1 MERNYAAEMRALIDK
16 ETDEGP
22 YVSGVVAQKIV
33 DHLRA
38 NDLPL
43 LHGWLDAHAVEL
55 IRRAINLRDASRR
68 THARTTAS
76 RSVFSQAAREAQG
89 GSMESLSRFMNT
101 VYVVEDGSR
110 VRLSEMRQPDLIYA
124 ADGYRRRAQDAM
136 MQQAFLRAL
145 ARKVGDDKVS
155 DHFSEDEL
163 MELWVSIG
171 D

>member
-1 MERNYAAEMRALIDK
+1 
-16 ETDEGP
+16 
-22 YVSGVVAQKIV
+22 
-33 DHLRA
+33 
-38 NDLPL
+38 
-43 LHGWLDAHAVEL
+43 
-55 IRRAINLRDASRR
+55 
-68 THARTTAS
+68 
-76 RSVFSQAAREAQG
+76 
-89 GSMESLSRFMNT
+89 MESLSRFMNT